1 MIDFVEL
8 RQWILGTALLFF
20 AYALYYEYAKSQTD
34 RIRRKLLSVGAVV
47 FIIGSVFAT
56 ISAQKSGCPGGEP
69 NDDGTGG
76 IAGLLIPSR
85 MVNDAALLRN
95 MSDAESDSEEGAALS
110 LTNRIS
116 FDSFA
121 ITSTSRVF
129 GIGWSQ
135 GLSSYFPLLDLAYK
149 KELTNDEWS
158 VFMTEDIGGSMTNG
172 VVLEIA
178 TDQMPTN
185 AVADKGF
192 YAALMRKDPNP
203 LRNTDGD
210 YFTDIEELG
219 EANII
224 SGDGYLWFDIALTG
238 SDLLFPYYQR
248 ADLEADVDF
257 QSPHV
262 FNGIAYSGARVT
274 LDGWVY
280 FRDAALAR
288 INTDSCPIVR
298 LFGIEPM
305 VDAWNWG
312 SGVYFG
318 TVVNDGRTYDVIEYL
333 NVGMYDYMDEPVS
346 PLLSCEVIIPW
357 AEPDAIYVSY
367 ANVDDEIRN
376 VDSWLGYANT
386 ALESVFVSN
395 GYYQIEYP
403 VGTPRPVPYTTVR
416 YHIGSGTDPRVY
428 DDYTPPICGQTA
440 AERAFVETSVGHNL
454 TNGLYELTASVT
466 EDPVVPVRI
475 TVGDRSVTM
484 TNRGECV
491 FLCEKGV
498 QYQLAISP
506 SYFSSIEFSARDDI
520 APPRM
525 MAGAGGSAGAAWTVD
540 NRLTLVPPT
549 GSAFGSCLWLP
560 TLTAGPN
567 VLEHWYPDDGGMRFT
582 AYLTDY
588 PGSNSVSYAW
598 SCADDNVHI
607 ASPSAQSTM
616 VSLRN
621 SPGWGS
627 TDLSVTAT
635 VDGYT
640 LSSTLANLEYG
651 THSSP
656 QVSFSLEAPEVVFL
670 NDDDRTSRW
679 YRVALDFG
687 CDVETNATITLS
699 HTGST
704 GIRFAAKS
712 NGGRPL
718 SWNAVRSRVADLPRT
733 LHAEFYMACS
743 DIDRGYFTAECELA
757 DGDVLVVSNR
767 YQVIEPLRKLVCT
780 DPAPNGGYYNPS
792 RLVYGTN
799 AWLTVGVNGGFSL
812 DDVEWRIIS
821 GPGEFVSTSR
831 NFACVRATAPQGTVV
846 VEAAF
851 GNDSAIQPRFVLP
864 IVSQRA
870 IPVKVFVVGSNTV
883 SSASISEKF
892 AYANKIFGQVG
903 IYMDVISITNN
914 VGYPSDYVVSEYEQT
929 TNSDGRAIK
938 ALSSQAKRI
947 LDFYSVGDCIEVY
960 LVGRIIAGRAVAFQT
975 KKGIIVSNDAST
987 HVISHE
993 IGHCLGLEDCYVNRR
1008 TVARG
1013 RIWLEQYYAPVS
1025 RGFMQEPVDWGP
1037 ELERGFYEVAD
1048 AKSLVHCKLLMYGV
1062 DGKDG
1067 VDIPSADVLSLTKK
1081 ATSSSDT
1088 QRSRVGADYIHQN
1101 NEEVYSQ

>member
-1 MIDFVEL
+1 M
-8 RQWILGTALLFF
+8 LLFV
-20 AYALYYEYAKSQTD
+20 AVHIVNALPE

-69 NDDGTGG
+69 NDDGTGE

-95 MSDAESDSEEGAALS
+95 MSDAESDSEEGAALC

-116 FDSFA
+116 FDSFS

-135 GLSSYFPLLDLAYK
+135 GLSLYFPLLDLAYK
-149 KELTNDEWS
+149 QELTNDEWS

-172 VVLEIA
+172 IVLEIA

-185 AVADKGF
+185 AVADKAF
-192 YAALMRKDPNP
+192 YVALMRKDPNP

-224 SGDGYLWFDIALTG
+224 SSDGYLWFDIALTG

-280 FRDAALAR
+280 FKDAALAR
-288 INTDSCPIVR
+288 INTDSCPSVR

-305 VDAWNWG
+305 ADAWNWG

-333 NVGMYDYMDEPVS
+333 DIGMYDYIDEPVS
-346 PLLSCEVIIPW
+346 PLISCEVIIPRS
-357 AEPDAIYVSY
+357 EPDTIYVSY

-403 VGTPRPVPYTTVR
+403 VGTSRPVPYTTVR
-416 YHIGSGTDPRVY
+416 YHIGTGTDPRVY
-428 DDYTPPICGQTA
+428 DDYTPPVCGQTA
-440 AERAFVETSVGHNL
+440 VERALVETSVGHNL

-484 TNRGECV
+484 TNCGECV

-498 QYQLAISP
+498 QYQLAVSP
-506 SYFSSIEFSARDDI
+506 SFFSSVEFSARDDI
-520 APPRM
+520 APPM
-525 MAGAGGSAGAAWTVD
+525 MAGAGGSAGAVWTVD
-540 NRLTLVPPT
+540 NRLTLVPPS

-560 TLTAGPN
+560 TFTAGPN
-567 VLEHWYPDDGGMRFT
+567 ALGHWYPDDGGMRFT

-598 SCADDNVHI
+598 SCADENVHI
-607 ASPSAQSTM
+607 ASPSSESTM

-651 THSSP
+651 EHTS
-656 QVSFSLEAPEVVFL
+656 PEVCLELDAPAAVLL
-670 NDDDRTSRW
+670 NSNEVSAAKLRRFELRFRSDIPTNGLIRLQLLGNTSAVKLWTTTNRTSRIPNTKTW
-679 YRVALDFG
+679 EAAEFTEFAGYVEGVNTSSTLGDVTMKAQFLSSGTGDDIVQQQQMTVA
-687 CDVETNATITLS
+687 CVNDVEVIGEPLNGLVVLANVIINLKVDVKPYGVQEYLITNWKLRCLLQDGNYSEWQEGLCHGA
-699 HTGST
+699 GCGWGYAST
-704 GIRFAAKS
+704 SGGVFQVCAEVFAGDSSSGLRFYKWKNDEDGRVGLCKCGDKKSVGIVEEQ
-712 NGGRPL
+712 
-718 SWNAVRSRVADLPRT
+718 WQQDLLDNVHR
-733 LHAEFYMACS
+733 HIGQA
-743 DIDRGYFTAECELA
+743 GYGFF
-757 DGDVLVVSNR
+757 DVLPPM
-767 YQVIEPLRKLVCT
+767 YMFAGLG
-780 DPAPNGGYYNPS
+780 D
-792 RLVYGTN
+792 
-799 AWLTVGVNGGFSL
+799 GVWKCNMFVAHRIRETSGI
-812 DDVEWRIIS
+812 DVEWKHVTLSTPIWLPPLANEWAGNEEIDSWHHPDGNCVVQPGWIIAHPNPNPNN
-821 GPGEFVSTSR
+821 PGH
-831 NFACVRATAPQGTVV
+831 
-846 VEAAF
+846 
-851 GNDSAIQPRFVLP
+851 
-864 IVSQRA
+864 
-870 IPVKVFVVGSNTV
+870 
-883 SSASISEKF
+883 
-892 AYANKIFGQVG
+892 VG
-903 IYMDVISITNN
+903 IVDF
-914 VGYPSDYVVSEYEQT
+914 
-929 TNSDGRAIK
+929 DGA
-938 ALSSQAKRI
+938 
-947 LDFYSVGDCIEVY
+947 G
-960 LVGRIIAGRAVAFQT
+960 IAAGAET
-975 KKGIIVSNDAST
+975 
-987 HVISHE
+987 
-993 IGHCLGLEDCYVNRR
+993 VNRLYKLWYDGTSQFR
-1008 TVARG
+1008 R
-1013 RIWLEQYYAPVS
+1013 
-1025 RGFMQEPVDWGP
+1025 
-1037 ELERGFYEVAD
+1037 YE
-1048 AKSLVHCKLLMYGV
+1048 
-1062 DGKDG
+1062 
-1067 VDIPSADVLSLTKK
+1067 
-1081 ATSSSDT
+1081 
-1088 QRSRVGADYIHQN
+1088 
-1101 NEEVYSQ
+1101 NE